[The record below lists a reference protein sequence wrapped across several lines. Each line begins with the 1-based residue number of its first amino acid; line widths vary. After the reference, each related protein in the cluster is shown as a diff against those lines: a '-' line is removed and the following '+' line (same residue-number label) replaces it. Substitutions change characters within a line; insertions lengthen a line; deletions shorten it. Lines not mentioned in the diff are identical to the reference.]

1 MAAGR
6 TKSAAPKQAPLYH
19 AVDHGPAVTLSPE
32 LLAPPQRDGGWG
44 PYAEAFLRFNRPA
57 LDALDVKAEAHASS
71 GGFSIRLA
79 PGGKTGAVPLRS
91 AQTGRVVGG
100 LLVSPRFGWSGV
112 GRVLAET
119 GWPALPEFL
128 PLPMVPGSG
137 REVPPWVLAGPVLAR
152 LEAMLQRMQRG
163 YQQREAVLGSPRGRI
178 LWNRYIA
185 ESLVRGQWH
194 RVPCRFPDLGHD
206 PLLRSYARWVLERV
220 HADLVRVGRGD
231 PVAVGLATVAQDL
244 LQALA
249 DVQPQRPRRHEL
261 GLLGRGRVTDEAL
274 RLGIEAMAWVEEER
288 GLGGG
293 REMDGLAW
301 ALSLETLWES
311 YVEAVVRREARLTG
325 GEVRVGRLGETLVP
339 ITWQDPVRRS
349 LSHLVPDIVVRRGRA
364 VYVIDAKYKAHL
376 ADLDEVGWRRF
387 TEKEKAAHRA
397 DFHQVLAYAGL
408 YDAEEIIAVLVYP
421 VQQWLWASMTSGSRS
436 VICGEFVRG
445 ERRTQVRL
453 VGLPFGSMTS
463 NVSTIMQ
470 NYPVMGSFL

>member
-6 TKSAAPKQAPLYH
+6 TSSTAPKQAPLYQ
-19 AVDHGPAVTLSPE
+19 AVDHGPAITLSPQ
-32 LLAPPQRDGGWG
+32 LFAPPQRDGGWG
-44 PYAEAFLRFNRPA
+44 SYAEAFLRFNQPAFHA
-57 LDALDVKAEAHASS
+57 LDIKAEAHAGI
-71 GGFSIRLA
+71 GGFSIRLT

-152 LEAMLQRMQRG
+152 LEAMLHRLQRG
-163 YQQREAVLGSPRGRI
+163 YQQRETVLGSPRGRI

-194 RVPCRFPDLGHD
+194 CVPCRFPDLGHD

-231 PVAVGLATVAQDL
+231 PVAAGLATVAHNL
-244 LQALA
+244 LDTLT

-261 GLLGRGRVTDEAL
+261 DHWGRRRLADEAL

-293 REMDGLAW
+293 RERDGLAW
-301 ALSLETLWES
+301 ALSLETLWEA
-311 YVEAVVRREARLTG
+311 YVEAVVRREAKLIG
-325 GEVRVGRLGETLVP
+325 GEVKVGRLGETVVP
-339 ITWQDPVRRS
+339 IAWQDPVRRS
-349 LSHLVPDIVVRRGRA
+349 LGHLAPDIVVRRGRTIH
-364 VYVIDAKYKAHL
+364 VIDAKYKAHF

-387 TEKEKAAHRA
+387 TDEEKAVHRA
-397 DFHQVLAYAGL
+397 DFHQILAYAGSF
-408 YDAEEIIAVLVYP
+408 DAEDITATLVYP
-421 VQQWLWASMTSGSRS
+421 LPQRTWSNVAATCCDTISAEIVQG
-436 VICGEFVRG
+436 G
-445 ERRTQVRL
+445 RRIQLNL
-453 VGLPFGSMTS
+453 VGLPFGYSTV
-463 NVSTIMQ
+463 NVS
-470 NYPVMGSFL
+470 LLLKR

>member
-1 MAAGR
+1 
-6 TKSAAPKQAPLYH
+6 
-19 AVDHGPAVTLSPE
+19 
-32 LLAPPQRDGGWG
+32 
-44 PYAEAFLRFNRPA
+44 
-57 LDALDVKAEAHASS
+57 
-71 GGFSIRLA
+71 
-79 PGGKTGAVPLRS
+79 
-91 AQTGRVVGG
+91 
-100 LLVSPRFGWSGV
+100 
-112 GRVLAET
+112 
-119 GWPALPEFL
+119 
-128 PLPMVPGSG
+128 
-137 REVPPWVLAGPVLAR
+137 
-152 LEAMLQRMQRG
+152 
-163 YQQREAVLGSPRGRI
+163 
-178 LWNRYIA
+178 
-185 ESLVRGQWH
+185 
-194 RVPCRFPDLGHD
+194 
-206 PLLRSYARWVLERV
+206 
-220 HADLVRVGRGD
+220 
-231 PVAVGLATVAQDL
+231 
-244 LQALA
+244 
-249 DVQPQRPRRHEL
+249 
-261 GLLGRGRVTDEAL
+261 
-274 RLGIEAMAWVEEER
+274 
-288 GLGGG
+288 
-293 REMDGLAW
+293 MDGLAW